1 MKLSVDLGLTIAV
14 VLFVCFL
21 IFWVIS
27 LIRRKKSVKEPKT
40 EEIKDLPSIQHVDWV
55 ARKAFIISS
64 TGVEY
69 VYDFRFANNT
79 IQIGDYSLFSS
90 NDGLS
95 IFIERGDTM
104 VSHIKNPKC

>member
-1 MKLSVDLGLTIAV
+1 MKLSVDLGLTIAA

-21 IFWVIS
+21 IFWAIS
-27 LIRRKKSVKEPKT
+27 LIRRKKSVQ
-40 EEIKDLPSIQHVDWV
+40 EIKDLPSIQHVDWV
-55 ARKAFIISS
+55 ARKAFITSS

-90 NDGLS
+90 HDGLS
-95 IFIERGDTM
+95 IFIGRGETI
-104 VSHIKNPKC
+104 VYQIKNPKC